1 MKLVSNQKQSKSS
14 KNMKLKTMEEY
25 SIKVNPYGDASTTE
39 DDMQDPNE
47 DSVKRNNGMHNK
59 NPVIPSMYEH
69 APSSFQYNSRG
80 HKSIPL
86 KKVVVKEKPQD
97 RTGFNRHIYDNI
109 QQRINNNREK
119 LGNINRDY
127 DFSNDYSKSK

>member
-1 MKLVSNQKQSKSS
+1 MKNEVFGEKLFNIINDIKPKEPPKSKYDDMKLVSNQKQSKSS

-47 DSVKRNNGMHNK
+47 DSVKRNNGMNNK

-69 APSSFQYNSRG
+69 APSSF
-80 HKSIPL
+80 
-86 KKVVVKEKPQD
+86 
-97 RTGFNRHIYDNI
+97 
-109 QQRINNNREK
+109 
-119 LGNINRDY
+119 
-127 DFSNDYSKSK
+127 